1 MIMRWLIRLAFPA
14 LGLLML
20 LILFGIHD
28 PEPAANKSDT
38 KTETADMPSF
48 EGLVPT
54 PVEKDGPE
62 IVFKWR
68 DNDGSWHY
76 ADRPPERGAW
86 NALAIQ
92 PGPDAPPAEGSKP
105 AGDDDWQAPYSAPF
119 ALDASPFQPNEPHV
133 RNDT

>member
-14 LGLLML
+14 LGLLLL

-28 PEPAANKSDT
+28 PGPAATKPDS

-48 EGLVPT
+48 EGIVPT
-54 PVEKDGPE
+54 PTEQDGPE
-62 IVFKWR
+62 IVFKWQ
-68 DNDGSWHY
+68 DTDGSWHY

-86 NALAIQ
+86 NALAID
-92 PGPDAPPAEGSKP
+92 PGPDSATPETNKKP
-105 AGDDDWQAPYSAPF
+105 DKDDWQAPYSAPF
-119 ALDASPFQPNEPHV
+119 ALDASPFQPSEPHF

>member
-14 LGLLML
+14 LGLLLL

-28 PEPAANKSDT
+28 PEPSAGKPDT
-38 KTETADMPSF
+38 TTETADMPSF

-54 PVEKDGPE
+54 PVDKDGPE

-68 DNDGSWHY
+68 DTDGSWHY

-86 NALAIQ
+86 NALAIE
-92 PGPDAPPAEGSKP
+92 PGPDGATPEDTKKP
-105 AGDDDWQAPYSAPF
+105 GTDDWQAPYSAPF
-119 ALDASPFQPNEPHV
+119 ALDAAPFQSRDPHV

>member
-1 MIMRWLIRLAFPA
+1 MMMRWMIRLAFPA
-14 LGLLML
+14 LGLLLL

-28 PEPAANKSDT
+28 PQPSAGKPAP

-54 PVEKDGPE
+54 PVEEKGPE
-62 IVFKWR
+62 IVFKWQ

-76 ADRPPERGAW
+76 ADRPPKRGAW
-86 NALAIQ
+86 NALAID
-92 PGPDAPPAEGSKP
+92 PGPDPAMPNDKKP
-105 AGDDDWQAPYSAPF
+105 GKDDWQSPYSAPF
-119 ALDASPFQPNEPHV
+119 ALDISPFQSSAPHV